1 MNSSFEVVGPMVG
14 GGHRLKNICV
24 NNLLFLQKEWVAES
38 ASSLESITINK

>member
-1 MNSSFEVVGPMVG
+1 MNSSFEVDGPMV